1 MCPKTAS
8 AKSVLQTIPVTV
20 NERKDEESV
29 IEDKE
34 MKEITLQM
42 ISDQVAIVFDRYVDV
57 FG

>member
-1 MCPKTAS
+1 M
-8 AKSVLQTIPVTV
+8 LQTIPVTV

>member
-1 MCPKTAS
+1 M
-8 AKSVLQTIPVTV
+8 LQTIPVTV

-42 ISDQVAIVFDRYVDV
+42 ISDQVAIVFDQYVDV

>member
-1 MCPKTAS
+1 MCPKTPS